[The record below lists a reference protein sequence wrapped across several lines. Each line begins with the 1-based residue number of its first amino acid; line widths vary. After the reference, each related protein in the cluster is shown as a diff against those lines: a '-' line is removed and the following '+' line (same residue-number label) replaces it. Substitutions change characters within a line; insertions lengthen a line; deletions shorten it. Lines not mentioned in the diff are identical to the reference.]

1 MESRQFIKDQ
11 GRIEYPRTPDISGLM
26 IRALAGQG
34 LDSSTI
40 SILHFI
46 LSLLWVNYVFCDFG
60 QSKTGVDEMIQYVP
74 AIRVE
79 LMT

>member
-1 MESRQFIKDQ
+1 
-11 GRIEYPRTPDISGLM
+11 M

-79 LMT
+79 LMTWVDVLGRLSPFSELSWIDGA

>member
-1 MESRQFIKDQ
+1 
-11 GRIEYPRTPDISGLM
+11 M

-60 QSKTGVDEMIQYVP
+60 QSKTGVDEMIQYVS

-79 LMT
+79 LMTWVDVLGRLSPFSELSWIDGA